1 LKISTQLLEIL
12 KKQQGR
18 KVKMRNRLIGLA
30 VVTLILTGI
39 PAIADAQK
47 NEIKDNAC
55 IGCHSSV
62 GATKGIINDWSQ
74 SKHAANNVTCD
85 KCHAADAG
93 DKDSFSHNGFLITK
107 TVSPRDC
114 SKCHPGQVSQFS
126 AGKHSLGWKKMEV
139 AARYKAIPN
148 DMMRASMCEGC
159 HSVGKVYA
167 DGSAGKCDSCHTRHV
182 FSKEEARQPE
192 ACETC
197 HMGLDH
203 EQIEYY
209 RTSKHGV
216 ISDIDRNT
224 TRVPTCV
231 TCHVDGGTHDVSQGI
246 TIGTVSQGAFISD
259 KNSGDNY
266 VTDQYGIVQR
276 SITQEDFNAGRAKML
291 SICSRCHSTS
301 FATDV
306 LARADEIKMQSD
318 AKAGE
323 AIKIIKD
330 LERDGLLDPMPEN
343 RPPNPVTGNKLP
355 LTGQQ
360 TYSDTSRI
368 EAEFFELYKYA
379 LIHSWKGAYHMNPDY
394 AHWYGWAQLNLQMEK
409 IKGENRTLRRLA
421 ELEKAQRTETTKP
434 MPGFEIAATIA
445 LIAIAALVL
454 LKKRR

>member
-1 LKISTQLLEIL
+1 
-12 KKQQGR
+12 
-18 KVKMRNRLIGLA
+18 MRNRLIGLA

>member
-1 LKISTQLLEIL
+1 
-12 KKQQGR
+12 
-18 KVKMRNRLIGLA
+18 MRNRLIGLA

-39 PAIADAQK
+39 SAIADAQK

-85 KCHAADAG
+85 KCHTADAG
-93 DKDSFSHNGFLITK
+93 DKDSFSHNGFLITR

-114 SKCHPGQVSQFS
+114 SKCHPSQVSQFS

-148 DMMRASMCEGC
+148 DKMRASMCEGC

-182 FSKEEARQPE
+182 FSKVEARQPE

-216 ISDIDRNT
+216 ISDIDKNT

-231 TCHVDGGTHDVSQGI
+231 TCHADGGTHDVSQGI
-246 TIGTVSQGAFISD
+246 TLGTVSQGAFISD
-259 KNSGDNY
+259 NNSGDTS

-276 SITQEDFNAGRAKML
+276 SITREDFNAGRARML

-301 FATDV
+301 FASDV

-343 RPPNPVTGNKLP
+343 RPPNPVTGDKLP

-360 TYSDTSRI
+360 TYSNTSRI

-379 LIHSWKGAYHMNPDY
+379 LVHAWKGAYHMNPDY
-394 AHWYGWAQLNLQMEK
+394 AHWYGWAQLNLQLEK
-409 IKGENRTLRRLA
+409 IKGENATLRRLA
-421 ELEKAQRTETTKP
+421 ALENAEKTGEAKAT
-434 MPGFEIAATIA
+434 PGFEGIAAFAA
-445 LIAIAALVL
+445 LIVLASLVL
-454 LKKRR
+454 LRKRR

>member
-1 LKISTQLLEIL
+1 MNKIL
-12 KKQQGR
+12 
-18 KVKMRNRLIGLA
+18 VGLA
-30 VVTLILTGI
+30 TVTLILIGLSGI
-39 PAIADAQK
+39 VEAQK
-47 NEIKDNAC
+47 DAGKDNAC
-55 IGCHSSV
+55 IGCHTAV
-62 GATKGIINDWSQ
+62 GATQGIINDWRA
-74 SKHAANNVTCD
+74 SKHAENNVTCD
-85 KCHAADAG
+85 KCHVVEPENKAG
-93 DKDSFSHNGFLITK
+93 FAHNSFFITK
-107 TVSPRDC
+107 TPSPKDC
-114 SKCHPGQVSQFS
+114 GKCHSKQVEQFS
-126 AGKHSLGWKKMEV
+126 AGKHSLGWTKMQS

-148 DMMRASMCEGC
+148 DKMRASMCEGC

-182 FSKEEARQPE
+182 FSKIEARQPE

-246 TIGTVSQGAFISD
+246 TLGTVSQGAFISD
-259 KNSGDNY
+259 KNSGDTS

-276 SITQEDFNAGRAKML
+276 AITQEDFNTGRAKML

-306 LARADEIKMQSD
+306 LARADEIKRQSD
-318 AKAGE
+318 VRAGE

-330 LERDGLLDPMPEN
+330 LEKDGLLDPMPEN

-360 TYSDTSRI
+360 TYSNTSRI

-379 LIHSWKGAYHMNPDY
+379 LVHAWKGAYHMNPDY
-394 AHWYGWAQLNLQMEK
+394 AHWYGWAQLNLQLEK
-409 IKGENRTLRRLA
+409 IKGEDRTLRRLA
-421 ELEKAQRTETTKP
+421 ALEKAQKTDGTGAKTV
-434 MPGFEIAATIA
+434 PGFEATAAVVA
-445 LIAIAALVL
+445 LTALVSIVL
-454 LKKRR
+454 LRTQV